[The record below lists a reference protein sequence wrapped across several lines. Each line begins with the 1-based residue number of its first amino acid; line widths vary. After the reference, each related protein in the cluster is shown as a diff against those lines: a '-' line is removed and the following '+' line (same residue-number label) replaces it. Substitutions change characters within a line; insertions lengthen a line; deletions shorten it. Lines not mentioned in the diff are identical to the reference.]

1 MAISLIL
8 SSLVFNLLVK
18 LPLNSQKPVDGILI
32 LGGSIKREIYAAELA
47 RQFPQIP
54 IIISQGSEAPCI
66 QLIFQ
71 REQAP
76 IEQVWLEKC
85 AQSTFDNFFFG
96 VPLLTERNVHKVK
109 LVTSESHL
117 PRAKWLSQIHLG
129 AKGIAVQVDI
139 VEETGIPGNRES
151 FVKTWLDVSRSI
163 VWTVV
168 SQFVSP
174 HCPNVIPL
182 REVNLSEWYQKG
194 FECER
199 QGHVSSVG
207 SNEMIKP
214 LTNLSEPQHLPTL
227 ARFH

>member
-1 MAISLIL
+1 MASSLIL

-66 QLIFQ
+66 KLIFQ

-76 IEQVWLEKC
+76 IEQVWLEIC

-96 VPLLTERNVHKVK
+96 VPLLTQRNIHKVK

-151 FVKTWLDVSRSI
+151 SIKTLLDVSRSI
-163 VWTVV
+163 VWTVL
-168 SQFVSP
+168 SQLVSP
-174 HCPNVIPL
+174 HCTNVIPL
-182 REVNLSEWYQKG
+182 REVDLLKWYQKG
-194 FECER
+194 FECEH
-199 QGHVSSVG
+199 QGHVSSVDFDG
-207 SNEMIKP
+207 MIQSLTNSNER
-214 LTNLSEPQHLPTL
+214 QHLPTL